1 MSQFTAAACQMDSK
15 DDKEDNLERALAF
28 VDQAADIGADFVTF
42 PEMVTYIG
50 DKDRY
55 PEVAESLD
63 GPTVTQFA
71 EKARKHGLFV
81 HTGSFFEQIPG
92 SDRVYNTS
100 VVIDP
105 DGEVLN
111 SYRKT
116 HLFDIEIDGSVEY
129 EESANV
135 AAGDKAVTVETEL
148 ATFGLSICYDLRFP
162 HLFQTM
168 AHRGANVILVPA
180 AFTMFT
186 GKDHWESLL
195 RARAIENQA
204 YVIAPGQIGDKP
216 SSVPTYGRTLII
228 DPWGNVISKAKDQE
242 EMISTTIDMGYL
254 DEVRQELQSLR
265 HARPEVY
272 ELPK

>member
-71 EKARKHGLFV
+71 EKAREHGLFV

-111 SYRKT
+111 SYRKA